1 MDLTARQQEILGIV
15 NQRQPISADEIA
27 HHIGLS
33 KSTLRPD
40 LSFLSHLGLLEARQK
55 IGYVMGGGQGRSP
68 VLSYKEMLIKEVM
81 AVPEVI
87 DIQLPVYEAIA
98 TIFLANVGSIYVI
111 KDRFLAGVVSRKDL
125 IKSLIGGSDVR
136 NMPVGIVMTRM
147 PNVVWVTPETTV
159 LDGARL
165 IVSHQI
171 DSLPVVTSQLIEGK
185 LRYTV
190 VGRFSKTVVSRL
202 FVDAFDVGHTQLLN
216 DLKNRKME
224 TSDL

>member
-15 NQRQPISADEIA
+15 NQKQPISADDIA
-27 HHIGLS
+27 HHLGLS

-40 LSFLSHLGLLEARQK
+40 LSFLSHLGLLEAKQK
-55 IGYVMGGGQGRSP
+55 IGYVMGGGQGQSP
-68 VLSYKEMLIKEVM
+68 VVSYKEMLVKEVM

-159 LDGARL
+159 LDAARL

-171 DSLPVVTSQLIEGK
+171 DSLPVVTSQLIDGK

-202 FVDAFDVGHTQLLN
+202 FVDAFDVGHAQLLN

-224 TSDL
+224 TGDL